1 MTPARRLLDEALE
14 AGLVFEADG
23 EQLRWRA
30 PLRKEPPADLLA
42 RLHTHKEGLLALL
55 ARRQRAV
62 RLVER
67 WFVQAERLWR
77 AGTRLEGEP
86 DCRLQERVTAA
97 FWAAVEDGDFSGLR
111 KALAA
116 HLVQMQAARAA

>member
-1 MTPARRLLDEALE
+1 LLHQALNAGLLLE
-14 AGLVFEADG
+14 ANGEELV
-23 EQLRWRA
+23 WKA
-30 PLRKEPPADLLA
+30 PLRKPPSVDLLK
-42 RLHTHKEGLLALL
+42 RLGAYKEELLALL
-55 ARRQRAV
+55 AHRQRAV